1 MIVPGSQP
9 QGCRL
14 GDFEIIREI
23 GRGGMG
29 VVFEARQ
36 VSLNRAVAL
45 KVLSAGLGITPKA
58 VQRFHREA
66 EAAAKLHHTNI
77 VPVYATGEQDGTHFY
92 AMELIDGLSLDHA
105 IQQMRATQ
113 EISRASYVPGS
124 QRSPTSSREG
134 DILFTDIGETGP
146 YVEASTDLSSKSGS
160 NSSLGSGS
168 GYFDTVARMVADVAE
183 ALEYAHKQ
191 GVVHR
196 DIKPSNLLLS
206 PAGRLSVNDFGLAR
220 MLEQPGM
227 TLTGEFVGTAAYM
240 SPEQIT
246 AGRVPL
252 DHRTDVYSL
261 GATLYELLTLRRPFH
276 GEHRD
281 QVLAQILQ
289 KEPKAPRK
297 VNPRVPIDLETI
309 CLKAMEKDPDRR
321 YQTAG
326 QMAEDLRRYVN
337 RFAILARRTGPVER
351 LWKWAMRRP
360 ELALAASGAVLCA
373 LIAGA
378 LAYRVHLGEQQRRAE
393 REQHEKE
400 MLEEKRRSALD
411 KAILAAR
418 QDDFEGA
425 RQAISEAQQLG
436 CSTGQVQMLLGQV
449 ALYQSKNTN
458 AIDYLRQA
466 VEELPESVAAWSLLA
481 VAYNTAGRMTE
492 YQQALAKAT
501 ALPALTPEDYMFRG
515 HAESFNDSDRALKTL
530 EEAIRRRPSLLA
542 RLVRI
547 DVLKSKLLDTPDPQ
561 QARLTMD
568 EMQWIKWQLPDSLM
582 ASSVS
587 SSVHLM
593 CYQVFN
599 EFAQP
604 ENRQAA
610 LEEGLK
616 DAKSLERFPQSPSAV
631 LARWLFLQRI
641 GEENAGLADLR
652 NIAETTN
659 DVYTGYY
666 YALYLYR
673 QDKFADAVRVLEKQ
687 KGLTVVDLVRVI
699 PLAELPDGWHQACK
713 LYEEISARD
722 LKDWDLFNSQ
732 LILRFLGR
740 NHDAVDVSRKFLT
753 EPDHFPAVRRD
764 VFRRALE
771 YCAGQR
777 TAEDFVQSVRGSRA
791 DLSNARLCIALTA
804 LADGDRKKT
813 KEQLRLCAAA
823 PYFEWLPYDLS
834 VILLSRMEKDPT
846 WPSWIPI
853 EKNAIDQK

>member
-1 MIVPGSQP
+1 
-9 QGCRL
+9 
-14 GDFEIIREI
+14 
-23 GRGGMG
+23 
-29 VVFEARQ
+29 
-36 VSLNRAVAL
+36 
-45 KVLSAGLGITPKA
+45 
-58 VQRFHREA
+58 
-66 EAAAKLHHTNI
+66 
-77 VPVYATGEQDGTHFY
+77 
-92 AMELIDGLSLDHA
+92 
-105 IQQMRATQ
+105 
-113 EISRASYVPGS
+113 
-124 QRSPTSSREG
+124 
-134 DILFTDIGETGP
+134 
-146 YVEASTDLSSKSGS
+146 
-160 NSSLGSGS
+160 
-168 GYFDTVARMVADVAE
+168 MVADVAE

-261 GATLYELLTLRRPFH
+261 GATLYELLTLQRPFH

-337 RFAILARRTGPVER
+337 RFAILARRTGPAER
-351 LWKWAMRRP
+351 LWKWAKRRP

-373 LIAGA
+373 VIAGT
-378 LAYRVHLGEQQRRAE
+378 LAYRVHVGEQQRRAE
-393 REQHEKE
+393 REQHENE
-400 MLEEKRRSALD
+400 LLEEKRRSALD

-449 ALYQSKNTN
+449 ALYQSKNTDG
-458 AIDYLRQA
+458 IDYLRQA

-492 YQQALAKAT
+492 YQQALAKAM

-561 QARLTMD
+561 QARLTME
-568 EMQWIKWQLPDSLM
+568 EMQWIKLQLPDSVM

-593 CYQVFN
+593 CYQVFD
-599 EFAQP
+599 EFAQA

-610 LEEGLK
+610 LDEGLK
-616 DAKSLERFPQSPSAV
+616 DAKFLERFPHTPSAV
-631 LARWLFLQRI
+631 LARWLFLQGI
-641 GEENAGLADLR
+641 GRENEGLADLR
-652 NIAETTN
+652 NMAETTN
-659 DVYTGYY
+659 DVFTGYY

-673 QDKFADAVRVLEKQ
+673 HDRFADAVRVLEKQ
-687 KGLTVVDLVRVI
+687 KGLTVVDLVRII
-699 PLAELPDGWHQACK
+699 PLTELPDGWRQACK
-713 LYEEISARD
+713 LHEEISGRD

-740 NHDAVDVSRKFLT
+740 NQHALNVSRKFLT
-753 EPDHFPAVRRD
+753 EPDRFPAVRKD
-764 VFRRALE
+764 AFRRALE

-777 TAEDFVQSVRGSRA
+777 SADDLVHSVRGSRA
-791 DLSNARLCIALTA
+791 DLSNARLCIALTV
-804 LADGDRKKT
+804 LAEGDRKKA

-823 PYFEWLPYDLS
+823 AYFEWLPYDLS
-834 VILLSRMEKDPT
+834 VILLSRMDKDPT
-846 WPSWIPI
+846 WPPWIPTQNHASDR
-853 EKNAIDQK
+853 K